1 MHASDA
7 ALSGGDHDWLS
18 DDETS
23 RLQTMTS
30 PTRRRSF
37 LAGHWRAR
45 ELMGDWLQVDPRRIM
60 LQRHDDGRPRLEVDG
75 DASPLSL
82 SLSHSGDWLAI
93 ALATVPVGID
103 VEVPSRQ
110 RDLRGLA
117 RFAFSP
123 DEVAR
128 LNALDVSDDAG
139 YSAAF
144 HRMWTLKEA
153 RGKRS
158 GTGLL
163 PGESR
168 RVTSLPSDAD
178 AAEATNWSFGE
189 GALALAVDPGTRIDI
204 VGGEGLLAPA
214 HWRYREDG

>member
-1 MHASDA
+1 MWLLPLETDA
-7 ALSGGDHDWLS
+7 IGGSDHDWLS
-18 DDETS
+18 DDEAA
-23 RLQTMTS
+23 RLQLMTS
-30 PTRRRSF
+30 LVRRRSF
-37 LAGHWRAR
+37 LAGHWHAR
-45 ELMGDWLQVDPRRIM
+45 ELAGDWLQVEPRRIT

-75 DASPLSL
+75 EPSPLSL

-103 VEVPSRQ
+103 VELPRRQ
-110 RDLRGLA
+110 RDLQGLA

-123 DEVAR
+123 EEVRR
-128 LNALDVSDDAG
+128 LDGLDDAG

-144 HRMWTLKEA
+144 HRLWTLKEA

-163 PGESR
+163 PGQSR

-178 AAEATNWSFGE
+178 TAEASSWTFGD
-189 GALALAVDPGTRIDI
+189 GALSVAVDPGTRVEI
-204 VGGEGLLAPA
+204 VGGEGLLAPEY
-214 HWRYREDG
+214 WRYREDG